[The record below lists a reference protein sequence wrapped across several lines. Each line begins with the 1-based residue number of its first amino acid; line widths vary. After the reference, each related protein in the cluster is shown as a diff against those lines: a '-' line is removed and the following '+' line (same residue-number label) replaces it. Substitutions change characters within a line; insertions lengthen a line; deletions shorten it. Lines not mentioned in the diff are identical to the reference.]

1 LTLSAGVSTLAVEHT
16 FDRDPDPGGD
26 MLTGRQQEIWDFLVD
41 YVDAHGYP
49 PTVREI
55 GEAVGLA
62 SPSTVHAHL
71 ANLERA
77 GLLKRDPSKPRAV
90 ELVGRERSQAPAAA
104 LEKLPLIGQIAA
116 GGPLLAE
123 QDIEDHLAVP
133 ETLRGDF
140 LLRVKGDSMTGAGIL
155 DGDIVVV
162 QRTQDARNGEI
173 VVALAG
179 DDETADEATVK
190 RFFRESG
197 RVRLQPENDALEPI
211 YSAHVKILGR
221 VTGVFRQL

>member
-1 LTLSAGVSTLAVEHT
+1 
-16 FDRDPDPGGD
+16 
-26 MLTGRQQEIWDFLVD
+26 MLTDRQQEIWGFLVE
-41 YVDAHGYP
+41 YVDRHGYP

-77 GLLKRDPSKPRAV
+77 GLLKRDPSKPRALDLIGHRRESRADEPIREA
-90 ELVGRERSQAPAAA
+90 ELRR
-104 LEKLPLIGQIAA
+104 LPLLGQIAA
-116 GGPLLAE
+116 GSPLLAD
-123 QDIEDHLAVP
+123 QNIEDELAVP
-133 ETLRGDF
+133 EPLGRNADF
-140 LLRVKGDSMTGAGIL
+140 LLRVTGESMVNAGIL
-155 DGDIVVV
+155 DGDILVV

-190 RFFRESG
+190 TFYREAG
-197 RVRLQPENDALEPI
+197 RIRLQPENDALEPI
-211 YSAHVKILGR
+211 YANHVQILGR
-221 VTGVFRQL
+221 VTGVFRSL